1 MIIITIKIDTGEG
14 SRVTFEGTQEDTT
27 RLPDTMSEGKVSG
40 TTKLPADTR
49 VPSTKDP
56 STQGPS
62 TQDPDTCTRDN
73 CTRPGYS
80 KGLCKTHYNRSVEKR
95 YEPSAQALQLV
106 AEFQRHLIAHGSLQ
120 QRVIKHEKAWAKAF
134 DDLHRLDKLSWEE
147 ISEINDYA
155 LAHWV
160 PRYCQAPTKYR
171 TKSRSY
177 PELCI
182 WEVIQGQINGANESR
197 TERTV
202 HTADEILADLDLE

>member
-14 SRVTFEGTQEDTT
+14 ARVIFEGTQEDTT

-40 TTKLPADTR
+40 TTELPADTK
-49 VPSTKDP
+49 VPSTKN
-56 STQGPS
+56 SS
-62 TQDPDTCTRDN
+62 TQDPDTCTKDN

-80 KGLCKTHYNRSVEKR
+80 RGLCKTHYNRSVEKR
-95 YEPSAQALQLV
+95 YEPSVQALQLA
-106 AEFQRHLIAHGSLQ
+106 AEFQHHLIAHGSSQ
-120 QRVIKHEKAWAKAF
+120 QRVSKHERAWAKAF

-182 WEVIQGQINGANESR
+182 WEVIQGQINATNTGS
-197 TERTV
+197 TDRTV

>member
-27 RLPDTMSEGKVSG
+27 RLPDTMSDGTQEG

-56 STQGPS
+56 STQ
-62 TQDPDTCTRDN
+62 DPDTCTKDN

-120 QRVIKHEKAWAKAF
+120 QRVSKHERAWAKAF

-182 WEVIQGQINGANESR
+182 WEVIQGQIHGTNTGR

>member
-1 MIIITIKIDTGEG
+1 MIIITIKIDSDEG
-14 SRVTFEGTQEDTT
+14 SRVNFEGAHEDTT

-56 STQGPS
+56 STQ
-62 TQDPDTCTRDN
+62 DPDTCTKDN

-106 AEFQRHLIAHGSLQ
+106 AEFQRHLIAHGSSKK
-120 QRVIKHEKAWAKAF
+120 RVSKQERAWAKAF

-155 LAHWV
+155 LDHWV

-182 WEVIQGQINGANESR
+182 WEVIQGQIHGTNTGR
-197 TERTV
+197 TKNTV

>member
-27 RLPDTMSEGKVSG
+27 RLPDTMSDGTQEG

-56 STQGPS
+56 STQ
-62 TQDPDTCTRDN
+62 DPDTCTKDN

-120 QRVIKHEKAWAKAF
+120 QRVSKHERAWAKAF

-182 WEVIQGQINGANESR
+182 WEVIQGQINGANGSR

>member
-27 RLPDTMSEGKVSG
+27 RLPETMSEGKVSG

-56 STQGPS
+56 STQDPS
-62 TQDPDTCTRDN
+62 TQDPDTCTKDN

-134 DDLHRLDKLSWEE
+134 DALHRLDKLSWEE

-182 WEVIQGQINGANESR
+182 WEVIQGQIHGTNTGR

>member
-14 SRVTFEGTQEDTT
+14 ARVIFEGTQEDTT
-27 RLPDTMSEGKVSG
+27 RLPDTMSEGRVSG

-56 STQGPS
+56 STQ
-62 TQDPDTCTRDN
+62 DPDTCTKDN

-80 KGLCKTHYNRSVEKR
+80 KGLCKTHYNRSVETR

>member
-56 STQGPS
+56 STQ
-62 TQDPDTCTRDN
+62 DPDTCTKDN

-120 QRVIKHEKAWAKAF
+120 QRVSKHERAWAKAF

-182 WEVIQGQINGANESR
+182 WEVIQGQIHGTNTGR

>member
-56 STQGPS
+56 STQGP
-62 TQDPDTCTRDN
+62 DTCTKDN

-80 KGLCKTHYNRSVEKR
+80 KGLCKTHYNRSVETR

-155 LAHWV
+155 LVHWV

>member
-56 STQGPS
+56 STQDPS
-62 TQDPDTCTRDN
+62 TQDPDTCTKDN

-182 WEVIQGQINGANESR
+182 WEVIQGQIHGTNTGR

-202 HTADEILADLDLE
+202 HPADELLADLDLE